1 MSTGQITSASLAPI
15 PPDIKAEGADA
26 VKRYRAALDFEQLLV
41 RQLTE
46 KLTQSA
52 SMVGGDDEEEGD
64 AASGLQKEMIP
75 DALAQSITM
84 NGGLGLARSLYR
96 SLDSDTAEVTR

>member
-1 MSTGQITSASLAPI
+1 MSGQVTAASSAPI
-15 PPDIKAEGADA
+15 PPDIRAEGADA

-41 RQLTE
+41 RQLTSE
-46 KLTQSA
+46 LTQSA
-52 SMVGGDDEEEGD
+52 SVTGDDDDEEGGD

-84 NGGLGLARSLYR
+84 NGGLGLARSLYG
-96 SLDSDTAEVTR
+96 SLGSNP

>member
-1 MSTGQITSASLAPI
+1 MSEITAASVAPI
-15 PPDIKAEGADA
+15 PPDIRAEGADA

-41 RQLTE
+41 RQLTSQ
-46 KLTQSA
+46 LTQSA
-52 SMVGGDDEEEGD
+52 SITGDDDEEGGD

-84 NGGLGLARSLYR
+84 NGGLGLARSLYG
-96 SLDSDTAEVTR
+96 SLEGTNP